1 MNKFLAKWQSEVGK
15 ESPQCSRL
23 TLIMALTA
31 SVGNDPSQG
40 SVIRSQ
46 KNERVKETQALKLT
60 SAAVGSNQKQRKMA
74 SEDGGMG
81 AAVPEGKDIIC
92 KAAKVERD
100 MRKRNELEEPGLSE
114 NRAQTATMVEETNW
128 PLTIKQ
134 KFRGLAFSMFCCF
147 RE

>member
-1 MNKFLAKWQSEVGK
+1 MSKFLAKWQSEVGK
-15 ESPQCSRL
+15 ESPQGSRL

-46 KNERVKETQALKLT
+46 KNEGVKETQALKLT
-60 SAAVGSNQKQRKMA
+60 SAAVGSNQKQRKLA

-92 KAAKVERD
+92 KTKVERD
-100 MRKRNELEEPGLSE
+100 MRKRNELEEPGLPQ

-134 KFRGLAFSMFCCF
+134 KFRGLALSMFCCF